1 MTNPVGHA
9 LSTAN
14 DMPYGMRYSGQP
26 DILMLHI
33 ASDGL
38 IALGFLSIAITLVY
52 FARKRTDLQFNW
64 ILLCFAVFIVACGV
78 THLTEIWTIWH
89 PSYRLFGAIKA
100 TTALASLVTSILL
113 IKLVPYA
120 LRLPR
125 SSTLQESHLA
135 MEREVGERIRA
146 EDELRKMNATL
157 EARVADRTA
166 QLAELNRT
174 LTRDN
179 ERFAIAADAARRAD
193 ERFHLAIEAAP
204 TGMLMMDRAGTI
216 VLVNAQVEKLFGYR
230 REELLGRQIEMLVP
244 ERFHG
249 HHPELR
255 RSFFDDPKTRAM
267 GGGRELFGLRKDGR
281 EVPIEIGLNPLHT
294 SEGDFVLGS
303 IVDLSQR
310 REIDRMRSEFI
321 STVSHEL
328 RTPLT
333 SISGSLGLLQSGAM
347 GSLSDKAATMV
358 RIAYKNSERLAR
370 IINDILDIGKLEAG
384 QLTLQLMSIPL
395 SELLRQSL
403 EINSAYAEKYQVR
416 FLMDVGPADDRV
428 MADPDRL
435 MQVVTNLLSNAAKFS
450 PPGADVLIRLLP
462 DATTLRIEVE
472 DSGQG
477 IPDAFQDHIF
487 EKFAQADASPT
498 RRFEGTGLGLS
509 IARKL
514 IEAMGGSIG
523 FTTVVG
529 RGTIFH
535 LELPRTDAES
545 IVLPTAPLSE
555 TAAHR
560 VLLDTVNTAIGTK
573 ADLPRLL
580 FVEDDEDLISV
591 IGATLAGKARVVPAH
606 SLHEA
611 ELLLRDERFDLV
623 VLDQTLPD
631 GSGLSLVDRIPAL
644 VERVVPTVIL
654 LATDPPRSVH
664 GKVAAVLVKSQIS
677 AAQAATTILSYLP
690 ANRR

>member
-1 MTNPVGHA
+1 MANPVGHGVSA
-9 LSTAN
+9 AN
-14 DMPYGMRYSGQP
+14 GMPGGMCCSWQP
-26 DILMLHI
+26 DIPMLHV

-38 IALGFLSIAITLVY
+38 IALGFLSIAITLLY
-52 FARKRTDLQFNW
+52 FARKRKDLQFKW
-64 ILLCFAVFIVACGV
+64 IFLCFAAFIVACGV
-78 THLTEIWTIWH
+78 VHLMEIWTIWH
-89 PSYRLFGAIKA
+89 PSQRLSGGIEAIA
-100 TTALASLVTSILL
+100 ALASLMTAVLL

-120 LRLPR
+120 LRLPGP
-125 SSTLQESHLA
+125 S
-135 MEREVGERIRA
+135 
-146 EDELRKMNATL
+146 TL

-174 LTRDN
+174 LIRDN
-179 ERFAIAADAARRAD
+179 ERFAIAAEAAGRAD

-204 TGMLMMDRAGTI
+204 TGMLMMDRAGRI

-230 REELLGRQIEMLVP
+230 RDELLGRQIEMLVP
-244 ERFHG
+244 ERFHN

-255 RSFFDDPKTRAM
+255 ESFFLDPKTRAM

-281 EVPIEIGLNPLHT
+281 EVPVEIGLNPLHT
-294 SEGDFVLGS
+294 SEGNFVLGS
-303 IVDLSQR
+303 IVDLSQH
-310 REIDRMRSEFI
+310 REIDRMRSDFV

-347 GSLSDKAATMV
+347 GSLSDKAAAMV

-384 QLTLQLMSIPL
+384 QLTLQLVSTPL

-416 FLMDVGPADDRV
+416 FLMDGGTADDRV

-450 PPGADVLIRLLP
+450 PPGADVLIRLVP
-462 DATTLRIEVE
+462 GATTLRIEVE
-472 DSGQG
+472 DSGPG

-523 FTTVVG
+523 FTTAVG

-535 LELPRTDAES
+535 LELPRTDVAS
-545 IVLPTAPLSE
+545 IVLPTVPLSE
-555 TAAHR
+555 TATHR
-560 VLLDTVNTAIGTK
+560 VLLDTGDPTAIETK
-573 ADLPRLL
+573 VVLPKVL

-591 IGATLAGKARVVPAH
+591 IGATLASKVRIVPAH
-606 SLHEA
+606 SLREA
-611 ELLLRDERFDLV
+611 ERLLREERFELV

-631 GSGLSLVDRIPAL
+631 GDGLSLVERIPKL
-644 VERVVPTVIL
+644 VERIVPTVIL

-664 GKVAAVLVKSQIS
+664 RMVAAVLVKSQIS
-677 AAQAATTILSYLP
+677 AAQAAAAVLSYLP